1 MSKGQRI
8 GYIRV
13 SGPDQNP
20 DRQLEGIELDR
31 KYIDYASGKTIQ
43 RKEFDLMMNFAR
55 DGDTILVHS
64 ADRIARNLM
73 DLKKLV
79 TNLNEKGISIEFK
92 KENLYFSPGKED
104 IRSNL
109 MLSILGAYA
118 EFEHAII
125 TERRREGMAL
135 ARARGIVG
143 GRKPVLTKEQMEE
156 IRQAIANHER
166 VQVLSEKYGVSRP
179 TIYKCM
185 KACKK

>member
-1 MSKGQRI
+1 MNKGQRI

-20 DRQLEGIELDR
+20 DRQLEGIDLDR
-31 KYIDYASGKTIQ
+31 RYIDFASGKTIQ
-43 RKEFDLMMNFAR
+43 RKEFEMMMDFAR
-55 DGDTILVHS
+55 EGDQIIVHS
-64 ADRIARNLM
+64 TDRIARNLM

-79 TNLNEKGISIEFK
+79 TTLNDKGISIEFK

-104 IRSNL
+104 FRCNL
-109 MLSILGAYA
+109 MLNMLGAFA

-135 ARARGIVG
+135 ARAKGIVG
-143 GRKPVLTKEQMEE
+143 GRRAVLTKEQMQE
-156 IRQAIANHER
+156 IRQAIHNHER
-166 VQVLSEKYGVSRP
+166 VQVLAEKYGVSRP

-185 KACKK
+185 KVIDK